1 MKWQER
7 ISNMLG
13 LGGDDKDSQRF
24 WNLIVFKMYATDDEI
39 EDMMPIFGIIIL
51 LVIVGGL
58 IYHFCK

>member
-1 MKWQER
+1 
-7 ISNMLG
+7 MLG